1 MFKAKLIESK
11 NYYKLR
17 SKQVLFMLLPSIPLG
32 LVVIFYLI
40 PIWLTIL
47 MIGLYIATIIIMARN
62 QKQMISVL
70 GKKMI
75 EIDRDE
81 IRIKSTQGKEEETI
95 KLNKVEKIILKDK
108 YSIPQETIKEFG
120 EELVGKVKQN
130 YLILLQNN
138 HERKLDFEIDSYYM
152 INQLNSLID
161 TWKMQG
167 YKIERIEQE

>member
-17 SKQVLFMLLPSIPLG
+17 SKQLLFMLLPSIPLG
-32 LVVIFYLI
+32 LVLIFYLI
-40 PIWLTIL
+40 PIWLTML
-47 MIGLYIATIIIMARN
+47 MIGLYIAAIILMARN

-70 GKKMI
+70 GKKLI

-81 IRIKSTQGKEEETI
+81 IRIKSIQGKEVETI
-95 KLNKVEKIILKDK
+95 KLNKVEKIILKVK
-108 YSIPQETIKEFG
+108 YSIPQETIKEIG
-120 EELVGKVKQN
+120 QELVGKVKQN
-130 YLILLQNN
+130 YLILFQNN
-138 HERKLDFEIDSYYM
+138 HERKLDFEVDSYYM

-167 YKIERIEQE
+167 YKIERIVQE